1 MLDDSI
7 EELLMFVRE
16 VEDVCEVPLRLN
28 AMRKCE
34 DREHIERYLVYFI
47 CLSRALEMVLES
59 LGKRLY

>member
-1 MLDDSI
+1 
-7 EELLMFVRE
+7 MFVRE